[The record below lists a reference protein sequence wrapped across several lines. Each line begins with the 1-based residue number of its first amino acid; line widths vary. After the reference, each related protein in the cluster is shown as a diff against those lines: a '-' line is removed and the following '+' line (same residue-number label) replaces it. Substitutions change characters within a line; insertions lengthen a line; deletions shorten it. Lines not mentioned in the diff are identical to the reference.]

1 MGEFA
6 DRVFDAV
13 RAIPRGKVSTYGQI
27 ARLIGSP
34 RSARYVGF
42 ALRANPAPGIDPASI
57 PCHRV
62 VFKDGSLTDGYA
74 FGGPDEQRRLLEAE
88 DVLFADDTR
97 VDMAACLWD
106 GAGYVPTAERGEG
119 PAAGANLPANAPTRP
134 PDDFDWAA
142 ELGDD

>member
-13 RAIPRGKVSTYGQI
+13 RAIPYGKVSTYGQI
-27 ARLIGSP
+27 ARLIGHP

-42 ALRANPAPGIDPASI
+42 ALRSNPAPGTDPASI

-74 FGGPDEQRRLLEAE
+74 FGGPDAQRTLLEAE
-88 DVLFADDTR
+88 GVLFADDAR
-97 VDMAACLWD
+97 VDMDACLWD
-106 GAGYVPTAERGEG
+106 GEGYSPTAASPDRTS
-119 PAAGANLPANAPTRP
+119 LPANAPTRP

-142 ELGDD
+142 EIGDEE